1 MRKKACT
8 KCGLLKGPQ
17 SYYWRKPGQK
27 MTCCKECIKAAVA
40 RRYAA
45 NPEKRKAYWREYNK
59 RPERRAQIAAWGK
72 SEAGRECKR
81 IYYRFNQAMAA

>member
-1 MRKKACT
+1 MRKPCT
-8 KCGLLKGPQ
+8 KCGVPKGPQ
-17 SYYWRKPGQK
+17 CFYLRKPGQR
-27 MTCCKECIKAAVA
+27 MTMCKECQIAAVQ

-45 NPEKRKAYWREYNK
+45 NPERRKAYWREHNR